1 MTMTDT
7 AKPQRLGFW
16 PGFSSGVFIP
26 LIVSAVIGFSGLG
39 QPWFRIATLVE
50 LATAVLVVAAVP
62 RWRKYAAGALAGL
75 AVFPAMGLAWILVTY
90 LFFAPPTGM

>member
-16 PGFSSGVFIP
+16 PGFSTGVFVP
-26 LIVSAVIGFSGLG
+26 LVVALAIGVSGLE
-39 QPWFRIATLVE
+39 QPWFGIATLVE
-50 LATAVLVVAAVP
+50 LATAILVVAVVP
-62 RWRKYAAGALAGL
+62 RWRTYAAGALAGL
-75 AVFPAMGLAWILVTY
+75 AVFPVLGLVLITVTH